1 MLVERPWHKN
11 WPWHMP
17 KSAHFEP
24 KPLYDLLET
33 AWNKYRGKTCLSY
46 RGVSLSYDAV
56 REHSRRFA
64 AALVSLGLKKGERVA
79 LFMPNIPQFV
89 IAYFG
94 TLMMGG
100 IVVTCSPLYKQRE
113 LEYQLS
119 DSGSSVIVAANDVVR
134 GNDLFASLEECR
146 GRLPLKAVI
155 ATSVTDYLPALK
167 RTLAPLAGVRSVKRA
182 GTLGFRA
189 LIGSHKP
196 VEEYA
201 SVDPERDVALLQYTG
216 GTTGLSKGAML
227 SHYNLYSNAV
237 MIANTLPLSHTDV
250 SLSVLP
256 LFHIYGM
263 TATMNGP
270 LYAGSKIVLLP
281 RFDAREV
288 MDSIARDRITWFC
301 GVPTM
306 YVAIINHPN
315 VSKYNLRSV
324 KACVSGGAPLPAA
337 VKRKFNEIT
346 GGRLVEGYGL
356 SEASPVTHCNPLE
369 EEALSKDGSI
379 GVPVPGTDAAIVDLQ
394 QPERFLGPN
403 EDGEL
408 AVRGPQVMLG
418 YWKRDDETGM
428 VLRDGWLLTGDI
440 ARMDEDGFFFIVDRK
455 KDMIDVAG
463 FKVYPREVEEV
474 LFEHQ
479 AVKEAAVFGVPDEY
493 KGEAVRAHV
502 VLKEERKG
510 KVTESE
516 IIEFCSQRLAKYK
529 VPKSIFFVD
538 DLPKTLVGKVLR
550 RRLREDSKSQ

>member
-1 MLVERPWHKN
+1 
-11 WPWHMP
+11 
-17 KSAHFEP
+17 
-24 KPLYDLLET
+24 
-33 AWNKYRGKTCLSY
+33 
-46 RGVSLSYDAV
+46 
-56 REHSRRFA
+56 
-64 AALVSLGLKKGERVA
+64 
-79 LFMPNIPQFV
+79 
-89 IAYFG
+89 
-94 TLMMGG
+94 G

-113 LEYQLS
+113 LEHQLS

-134 GNDLFASLEECR
+134 GNDLFASLEGCR
-146 GRLPLKAVI
+146 SRLSLKAVI

-182 GTLGFRA
+182 GTLGFRE

-237 MIANTLPLSHTDV
+237 MIANTLPLSDTDV

-288 MDSIARDRITWFC
+288 MHCIAGEEITWFC

-306 YVAIINHPN
+306 YVAIINNPN

-324 KACVSGGAPLPAA
+324 KACVSGGAPLPTA
-337 VKRKFNEIT
+337 VMRKFNEIT

-369 EEALSKDGSI
+369 EGLAKEGSI
-379 GVPVPGTDAAIVDLQ
+379 GVPVPGTDAAIVDMQ
-394 QPERFLGPN
+394 NPERFLGPN

-408 AVRGPQVMLG
+408 AVKGPQVMLG

-428 VLRDGWLLTGDI
+428 VLRDGWLITGDI
-440 ARMDEDGFFFIVDRK
+440 ARMDEDGYFFIVDRK

-463 FKVYPREVEEV
+463 FKVYPREVEGV

-479 AVKEAAVFGVPDEY
+479 AVKEAAVFAVPDEY

-502 VLKEERKG
+502 VLKEESKG
-510 KVTESE
+510 KITESE

-529 VPKSIFFVD
+529 VPRSMVFVD
-538 DLPKTLVGKVLR
+538 DLPKTLIGKVLR
-550 RRLREDSKSQ
+550 RKLREDSKPQ